1 MKQLI
6 LILVALMLTGC
17 LSVAVKPDQVAKT
30 NRFFEGET
38 LNGNSAR
45 TAHVEG
51 FTFADERLDTS
62 FGKLHVV
69 IAQSDA
75 RRPLIVF
82 CGGNAF
88 REDLGGA
95 KRMEALAPFGDVLFF
110 DYPGLGS
117 SDGSG
122 VAADY
127 RATETAVLAR
137 TETLAAE
144 RGASSVIFWGHSLGG
159 GVCSSLAAHSKLAST
174 LVVEGAFAN
183 IRDVGRSIAGVAA
196 PIVRFNVPAE
206 TVDYDIPSLLTDYR
220 GPIVVVASHADETI
234 PYGLTHGLYR
244 RLAKTHAKVRFVE
257 LQDAK
262 HSTLFTDPAYRGG
275 LEKALAE

>member
-51 FTFADERLDTS
+51 FMFADERLDTS
-62 FGKLHVV
+62 FGKLHTVV
-69 IAQSDA
+69 AQSNA

-82 CGGNAF
+82 CGGNAY

-95 KRMEALAPFGDVLFF
+95 KRMEALAPFGDVMFF

-137 TETLAAE
+137 TEALAAE
-144 RGASSVIFWGHSLGG
+144 RGTSSVIFWGHSLGG
-159 GVCSSLAAHSKLAST
+159 GVCSSLAAQEFHLIT
-174 LVVEGAFAN
+174 EL
-183 IRDVGRSIAGVAA
+183 RLDA
-196 PIVRFNVPAE
+196 PIEAIWQVLSEVEAWPEWRP
-206 TVDYDIPSLLTDYR
+206 TVKR
-220 GPIVVVASHADETI
+220 
-234 PYGLTHGLYR
+234 
-244 RLAKTHAKVRFVE
+244 VE
-257 LQDAK
+257 LLRAGDGDGIGAVRRMTWRTALPYSLGFDMTTTRV
-262 HSTLFTDPAYRGG
+262 HPMTLIEGRASGKMGG
-275 LEKALAE
+275 AGR